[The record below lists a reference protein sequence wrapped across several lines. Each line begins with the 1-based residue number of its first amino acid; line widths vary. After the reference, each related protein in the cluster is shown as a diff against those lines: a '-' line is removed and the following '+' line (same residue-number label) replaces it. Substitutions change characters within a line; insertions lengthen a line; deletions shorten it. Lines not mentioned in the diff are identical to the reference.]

1 MRVWGFLYI
10 WGFLAEQMRTKGLGF
25 SFIGVIFVLFLLTTC
40 GSKEKDGKVVV
51 PQPSGTTMHTSP
63 PMPDTVSFMGEKVPL
78 ERFDVYESLEREML
92 VNTYFHSQTIRFIK
106 LAPRFFSM
114 ADPILKEEGLP
125 FDFRYLMVAESN
137 LNPKALSPAGA
148 AGLWQFMKPAAIQYG
163 LEVNAEVDERYH
175 IEKSTRAACQYLKA
189 AFKKYGNWGLVA
201 AGYNAGPGAVDKQM
215 QRQKVNNYFDILM
228 SEETERYV
236 YRIISLKLIL
246 ENPAKYGFDVP
257 EEEKYPLWKTK
268 KIEVNGAVPDWAA
281 FATQQGITYKTLK
294 YYNPWL
300 RDYFLTNKLKK
311 SYQVLI
317 PVQ

>member
-40 GSKEKDGKVVV
+40 GSKEKEGKVVV

-63 PMPDTVSFMGEKVPL
+63 PMPDTVSFLGEKVPL
-78 ERFDVYESLEREML
+78 ERFEVYECLEREML
-92 VNTYFHSQTIRFIK
+92 VNSYFHSQTIRFLK
-106 LAPRFFSM
+106 LAPRFFSLV
-114 ADPILKEEGLP
+114 DPILKEEGLP
-125 FDFRYLMVAESN
+125 SDFRYLMVAESN

-189 AFKKYGNWGLVA
+189 AFKKYGSWGLVA
-201 AGYNAGPGAVDKQM
+201 AGYNAGPGAVDKQLL
-215 QRQKVNNYFDILM
+215 RQKVNNYFDLLM

-236 YRIISLKLIL
+236 FRIISLKLIL

-268 KIEVNGAVPDWAA
+268 KIEVSGAVPDWAA